1 VPRTPARLLPHVQHV
16 RAWRRPYQLAR
27 PTAAAL
33 SCLHTSTPAVVV
45 RLLGAGGGVLAVRDG
60 GLDGALQL
68 LHRALLRRRRHIHRR
83 AHRQVPAVRGRGT
96 QRRRRRRQVL
106 PAPPPPPRT
115 LLHFPRGVRTARRER
130 VRPAPL
136 LPLRPPAVEGR
147 AQLIHHGRHVLLHP
161 LSQVQRSLRL
171 VLPLLLCRL
180 LVAACRVV
188 AASAT
193 LLPPQ
198 VAEAG
203 EERRCPVLGPVSVVA
218 RRGMAVCLGV
228 TLVAEV
234 AADAADGGAGHGEQ
248 VLEAAE
254 GRRTAGVGEVVGW
267 RGGS

>member
-1 VPRTPARLLPHVQHV
+1 MNLNASQVVATRT
-16 RAWRRPYQLAR
+16 RAAPPL
-27 PTAAAL
+27 PTATYGLLQLLCPA
-33 SCLHTSTPAVVV
+33 STSTPAVVV

-60 GLDGALQL
+60 GLDGALQ
-68 LHRALLRRRRHIHRR
+68 
-83 AHRQVPAVRGRGT
+83 
-96 QRRRRRRQVL
+96 
-106 PAPPPPPRT
+106 

-161 LSQVQRSLRL
+161 LSHVQRSLRL

>member
-1 VPRTPARLLPHVQHV
+1 VPREMNLNASQVVATRT
-16 RAWRRPYQLAR
+16 RAAPPL
-27 PTAAAL
+27 PTATYGLLQLLCPA
-33 SCLHTSTPAVVV
+33 STSTPAVVV

-68 LHRALLRRRRHIHRR
+68 LHRALLRRRRNIHRR

-106 PAPPPPPRT
+106 PAPPRPPRT

-130 VRPAPL
+130 VRPAPPL
-136 LPLRPPAVEGR
+136 LPLRLPAVEGG
-147 AQLIHHGRHVLLHP
+147 AQLLHHGRHVLLHP
-161 LSQVQRSLRL
+161 LAHVSRSLRL
-171 VLPLLLCRL
+171 VLPLLVCRL

-188 AASAT
+188 AASAA
-193 LLPPQ
+193 LLPPR

-218 RRGMAVCLGV
+218 RRRMAACLGV

-234 AADAADGGAGHGEQ
+234 AADGGAGHGEQ
-248 VLEAAE
+248 VLEATE
-254 GRRTAGVGEVVGW
+254 GRRTAGVGEVVG
-267 RGGS
+267 